1 MMTLTVLSY
10 IFIAG
15 GIIAIFYAILALLS
29 LLDHLSALKAVVG
42 NYKQQDAKFQATKG
56 TPATEALWERAK
68 IFLLNEQFD
77 AALADCKLVLEINPN
92 HTAAKRL
99 WNHLFPPEL
108 DPRLPAGKAF
118 LLAAEKGITGHDDK
132 KMDHE

>member
-1 MMTLTVLSY
+1 MTLTVLSY
-10 IFIAG
+10 IFFVG

-29 LLDHLSALKAVVG
+29 LLDHSRALKVAAG
-42 NYKQQDAKFQATKG
+42 NYKQEAKFQVTKS
-56 TPATEALWERAK
+56 TSAAEALWERTK
-68 IFLLNEQFD
+68 ILLQHEQFD
-77 AALADCKLVLEINPN
+77 AALADCKRVLEINPN

-108 DPRLPAGKAF
+108 APHLPAGETF
-118 LLAAEKGITGHDDK
+118 LLAAEKGITGYGDK